1 MQTNNNPLTEIGAI
15 IIAVVLIAG
24 GVVLLVLKDIDTAY
38 ATSIFILAG
47 AIFAGNLALK
57 APSPTQ
63 QAALLN
69 LTAQALQTQAQPAQL
84 VQAPPQ
90 GGSVVAQPQ
99 VETTFTPNFTTSYNP
114 PTGTMPQAIQTTGV
128 IPAVAKPQTA
138 TNAQKEV
145 RRTEDIH
152 FHP

>member
-24 GVVLLVLKDIDTAY
+24 GVVLLVLKDIDTAF

-63 QAALLN
+63 QAALLQ
-69 LTAQALQTQAQPAQL
+69 LTAQALQAQVQPTQL
-84 VQAPPQ
+84 VQAPAP
-90 GGSVVAQPQ
+90 VAAPQ
-99 VETTFTPNFTTSYNP
+99 VVQMPFNPASSATASVPDFTYSVN
-114 PTGTMPQAIQTTGV
+114 PTGAGAMSTMPQAIQPTR
-128 IPAVAKPQTA
+128 Q
-138 TNAQKEV
+138 
-145 RRTEDIH
+145 
-152 FHP
+152 